1 MNPDDPEQYIRH
13 LERGVSQTPEAAPV
27 TAPTQPFGTGSGSP
41 FATPFSPPPTLPS
54 GFGTPFGGPGGG
66 QYSDG
71 PYGGFGVS
79 GSLRPRR
86 RAGYRVLRLVIL
98 VIGTIVVANAVY
110 WGVLFL
116 RGGPYH
122 SVTTVHGHLEAINDD
137 FNETIACNDGNF
149 RLNGD
154 NNTYTVTGH
163 CGRLEVF
170 GSGNHVTVDS
180 ADTISVF
187 GDDNAMIYHT
197 GSPKVD
203 KTGNNNAVSKG

>member
-1 MNPDDPEQYIRH
+1 MNPEDPEQRIRD
-13 LERGVSQTPEAAPV
+13 LERGLSQTPEAAPV
-27 TAPTQPFGTGSGSP
+27 TAPTPPFGTGSGSP
-41 FATPFSPPPTLPS
+41 FS
-54 GFGTPFGGPGGG
+54 GPGGRRHSG
-66 QYSDG
+66 G
-71 PYGGFGVS
+71 PYGGFAAS

-86 RAGYRVLRLVIL
+86 GAGNRVLRLVIL

-110 WGVLFL
+110 WGVVFL
-116 RGGPYH
+116 RGGAHH

-137 FNETIACNDGNF
+137 FKETIACNNGNF
-149 RLNGD
+149 RLDGD

-203 KTGNNNAVSKG
+203 KTGNNNAVSQG